1 MKSKRIIQRTTIVVG
16 MMILSSSLSVFAYQ
30 AKDRSSYKD
39 NYGIISSATVANN
52 SPQQANSSLA
62 QNNNLP
68 MLIDDM
74 GSALSGATSTSPT
87 TGGNNTLSDISAQE
101 WNILKSFAAIIITAD
116 DARDRG
122 RDSVF
127 FLKSVRIRERDY
139 RGIDLYTVTNAVF
152 VPYNNPR
159 MTFAN
164 NVNGT
169 FLYEED
175 EGLFEADLSAVFP
188 NIDNK
193 NHRFKLKLNNSLRPD
208 MGSVIELDGKQISLS
223 AAGLDSIMF
232 SGGYEVVREY
242 MMVF

>member
-1 MKSKRIIQRTTIVVG
+1 

-39 NYGIISSATVANN
+39 DYGIVSSATVANN
-52 SPQQANSSLA
+52 SPQQDNSSPF
-62 QNNNLP
+62 QTNDIP
-68 MLIDDM
+68 MSFDDID
-74 GSALSGATSTSPT
+74 SALSGATSASPT
-87 TGGNNTLSDISAQE
+87 TGGNNTLSNISAQE
-101 WNILKSFAAIIITAD
+101 WNILKSFAAIIITSD
-116 DARDRG
+116 DAMDRDD
-122 RDSVF
+122 DSVF
-127 FLKSVRIRERDY
+127 FLKSGRIREKDY
-139 RGIDLYTVTNAVF
+139 RGIDTYTVTNAVF
-152 VPYNNPR
+152 VPYNNRR

-164 NVNGT
+164 KVNGT
-169 FLYEED
+169 FSYEED

-193 NHRFKLKLNNSLRPD
+193 QHRFKLKLNNPLRPD
-208 MGSVIELDGKQISLS
+208 MGSVIELDGKKISLS

>member
-1 MKSKRIIQRTTIVVG
+1 
-16 MMILSSSLSVFAYQ
+16 
-30 AKDRSSYKD
+30 
-39 NYGIISSATVANN
+39 
-52 SPQQANSSLA
+52 
-62 QNNNLP
+62 
-68 MLIDDM
+68 
-74 GSALSGATSTSPT
+74 
-87 TGGNNTLSDISAQE
+87 
-101 WNILKSFAAIIITAD
+101 
-116 DARDRG
+116 
-122 RDSVF
+122 
-127 FLKSVRIRERDY
+127 
-139 RGIDLYTVTNAVF
+139 
-152 VPYNNPR
+152 

-208 MGSVIELDGKQISLS
+208 MGSVIELDGKKISLS